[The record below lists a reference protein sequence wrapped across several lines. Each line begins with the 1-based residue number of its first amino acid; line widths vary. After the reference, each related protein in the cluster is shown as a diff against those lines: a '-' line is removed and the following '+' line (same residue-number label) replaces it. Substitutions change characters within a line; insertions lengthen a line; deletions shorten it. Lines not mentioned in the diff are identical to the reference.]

1 VELEFTTRACPVCGA
16 TSGREIA
23 AARLDTSTLDEFAF
37 ASRKFPEY
45 MHPRYVECDRCN
57 VAYADPVLAAA
68 GLESA
73 YDHAAFDSKEE
84 AEYASRTYQGLLP
97 RLRSRLPRSPTAL
110 DIGTGEGSFLDRLLD
125 SGFSHVRGVEPSA
138 AAIAA
143 ASDRVR
149 PLIAHGVFDRETL
162 GDEQFDLVTCFQT
175 IEHVAAPAELCRD
188 AFAAVAP
195 GGAFLLVCHD
205 RGALLNRKLKHL
217 SPIMDVEH
225 LQLFTRRSARELLAR
240 AGFVDISVDSFSN
253 RYPLHYWL
261 KLAPV
266 PRRLKEAMVSGA
278 RRGPLGALTISLP
291 VGNLAVVGYR
301 PADERA

>member
-16 TSGREIA
+16 TSGRELA

-45 MHPRYVECDRCN
+45 MHPRYVECDRCD
-57 VAYADPVLAAA
+57 VAYADPVLATE
-68 GLESA
+68 GVESA

-84 AEYASRTYQGLLP
+84 AEFASRTYQSLIP
-97 RLRSRLPRSPTAL
+97 RIRARLPRSPSAL
-110 DIGTGEGSFLDRLLD
+110 DIGTGEGSFLDRLLEL
-125 SGFSHVRGVEPSA
+125 GFSRVRGVEPSA

-149 PLIAHGVFDRETL
+149 PLIAHGVFDHDTL
-162 GDEQFDLVTCFQT
+162 DHERFDLVTCFQT
-175 IEHVAAPAELCRD
+175 IEHVVAPSELCRA
-188 AFAAVAP
+188 AFEAVAP

-205 RGALLNRKLKHL
+205 RRALLNRTLKHL

-225 LQLFTRRSARELLAR
+225 LQLFTERSARELLTR
-240 AGFVDISVDSFSN
+240 AGFVDISAHSFSN
-253 RYPLHYWL
+253 RYPFHYWL

-278 RRGPLGALTISLP
+278 RRGPLRSLTISLP
-291 VGNLAVVGYR
+291 VGNLAIVGYR